1 MTARTDDP
9 LDPQVV
15 GPWRIGAGP
24 RGVLLLHGFAGTAP
38 ELRRLGE
45 ALAATGWRC
54 HGPLLAGH
62 GTTPEELDR
71 TVWEDWAASAE
82 EALAE
87 LRAECDE
94 VAVAGQSGGGS
105 LALHLAANH
114 PEIVAVACLATPVWL
129 SGWKPRLLP
138 VGKHVVRWDRPGDD
152 VDLYRLE
159 GVEEL
164 WSYGRRSTRSIHEFA
179 RLLAYVRDELVS
191 VRAPVLICH
200 GERDRVIDPANAAEI
215 ERRLLCSAAV
225 ERRMLPR
232 SGHGISVDV
241 DRDDVNRLVLDWF
254 DKFSRSGHS
263 GRPPATTGPTE
274 PRPAGWTVPRTA
286 GSTTPRTLESP
297 VPRSSAP
304 AASRSSAPAGSQGSG
319 SAASPPRA

>member
-1 MTARTDDP
+1 
-9 LDPQVV
+9 
-15 GPWRIGAGP
+15 
-24 RGVLLLHGFAGTAP
+24 VLLLHGFAGTAP

-45 ALAATGWRC
+45 ALAAGGWRC
-54 HGPLLAGH
+54 HGPLLTGH

-71 TVWEDWAASAE
+71 TAWEDWATSAE
-82 EALAE
+82 EALAT
-87 LRAECDE
+87 LRTECDE
-94 VAVAGQSGGGS
+94 VAIAGQSGGGS
-105 LALHLAANH
+105 LALHLAAHH

-129 SGWKPRLLP
+129 TGWKPRLLP
-138 VGKHVVRWDRPGDD
+138 VAKHVVRWDRPGGD

-159 GVEEL
+159 GIEEL

-179 RLLAYVRDELVS
+179 RLLAHVRDELVS
-191 VRAPVLICH
+191 VRAPVLIFH
-200 GERDRVIDPANAAEI
+200 GERDRVIHPANAAEI

-254 DKFSRSGHS
+254 DRFSRSG
-263 GRPPATTGPTE
+263 GGGMA
-274 PRPAGWTVPRTA
+274 AQTA
-286 GSTTPRTLESP
+286 GSP
-297 VPRSSAP
+297 VPGSSLVT
-304 AASRSSAPAGSQGSG
+304 ASQPSG

>member
-1 MTARTDDP
+1 MAARTDDP
-9 LDPQVV
+9 LDPEVV
-15 GPWRIGAGP
+15 GPWRLGAGR

-45 ALAATGWRC
+45 ALAGAGWRC

-71 TVWEDWAASAE
+71 TVWEDWAATAE
-82 EALAE
+82 QALAA
-87 LRAECDE
+87 LQAECDE

-105 LALHLAANH
+105 LALHLAAHH

-138 VGKHVVRWDRPGDD
+138 VGKHVVRWERPGGD

-159 GVEEL
+159 GIEEL

-179 RLLAYVRDELVS
+179 RLLAHVRDELVS

-241 DRDDVNRLVLDWF
+241 DRDDVNRLVVDWF
-254 DKFSRSGHS
+254 GSFSSS
-263 GRPPATTGPTE
+263 GRDGRPTE
-274 PRPAGWTVPRTA
+274 TTEAPVPQA
-286 GSTTPRTLESP
+286 PGSTPP
-297 VPRSSAP
+297 QV
-304 AASRSSAPAGSQGSG
+304 SG